1 MAKFYDGKTL
11 KRLMEHRW
19 SGHLAAIDVI
29 SSSKT
34 AICDALEGIRDN
46 GPADLAALATGFLV
60 QIQTDKFSF
69 ITAFLNRLLHLI
81 EPVNKQL
88 QADALDIPAATRMID
103 TVRSE
108 VQTMRGDTV
117 FKQITIESG
126 IQLNDDSRSVPAED
140 AVEGGGS
147 NVAKRKRRPPARLD
161 DYFADQPGYR
171 YAASSSV
178 TSSTLRE
185 LYFAVLDKCLAE
197 FDRRFTERSMAL
209 INATI
214 SLLSDSKN
222 IDDLLPLIELVSNLP
237 SASNSC
243 MDSQNEA
250 CLVNKM
256 SMITRLRAELPLANQ
271 LLSNA
276 QSLNE
281 LFQKL
286 QPHVHC
292 HSLEMFT
299 LLCSAARTL
308 PCSSAKIELCFSTL
322 TRLLRP
328 QRVSMTREKPS

>member
-1 MAKFYDGKTL
+1 MMIAAQCQL
-11 KRLMEHRW
+11 KMLLKVEAVMW
-19 SGHLAAIDVI
+19 QSANV
-29 SSSKT
+29 
-34 AICDALEGIRDN
+34 
-46 GPADLAALATGFLV
+46 DLQPDLT
-60 QIQTDKFSF
+60 
-69 ITAFLNRLLHLI
+69 IT
-81 EPVNKQL
+81 
-88 QADALDIPAATRMID
+88 
-103 TVRSE
+103 S
-108 VQTMRGDTV
+108 
-117 FKQITIESG
+117 
-126 IQLNDDSRSVPAED
+126 
-140 AVEGGGS
+140 
-147 NVAKRKRRPPARLD
+147 
-161 DYFADQPGYR
+161 ADQPGYQ
-171 YAASSSV
+171 YAASSNV

-237 SASNSC
+237 SAANSC

-271 LLSNA
+271 LLGNA

-286 QPHVHC
+286 QPHVH
-292 HSLEMFT
+292 SLEMFT
-299 LLCSAARTL
+299 FLCSAALTL
-308 PCSSAKIELCFSTL
+308 PCSSAKIESCFSTL

-328 QRVSMTREKPS
+328 QRVSMTHERKAQLVLLAFNKDVLQNIDLDEFVIKFASSKHRRLLLL

>member
-1 MAKFYDGKTL
+1 M
-11 KRLMEHRW
+11 H
-19 SGHLAAIDVI
+19 AANLLCPTF
-29 SSSKT
+29 SKT
-34 AICDALEGIRDN
+34 AICEALEGIRDN

-103 TVRSE
+103 AVRSE
-108 VQTMRGDTV
+108 VQTMRGDFV
-117 FKQITIESG
+117 FKQIAIESG
-126 IQLNDDSRSVPAED
+126 IQLNDDSSSLSSVPAED

-147 NVAKRKRRPPARLD
+147 NVAKRKRRPPARLT
-161 DYFADQPGYR
+161 DYLADQPGYR
-171 YAASSSV
+171 YAASSNV

-237 SASNSC
+237 SAATSC

-250 CLVNKM
+250 CPVNKM

-286 QPHVHC
+286 QPHVH
-292 HSLEMFT
+292 SLEMFT
-299 LLCSAARTL
+299 LLCSAALTL

-322 TRLLRP
+322 TRLLRL
-328 QRVSMTREKPS
+328 QRVSMTREKSPVSSAGIQQGCPAEHGLR